1 MAIQHNEPQE
11 RISLEEFFAL
21 VESDPEH
28 RYELIDGYPS
38 MMIGGLPD
46 HSIIGLNVASILRG
60 LLRQRPCI
68 AYNSDVYIAL
78 DGEENCLCPDA
89 SVSCDRR
96 DYHATKVIRYP
107 CVVAEVLSPTT
118 KVRDRGLKADLYQN
132 MPSVQ
137 EILFIDTQV
146 MRVQLYRR
154 ETDYWTMRNF
164 TQNDTIELTSL
175 GVHFSVAE
183 VYEKTTFDDS
193 FTTEEA

>member
-1 MAIQHNEPQE
+1 MAMQHNEPQE

-21 VESDPEH
+21 LESDPEH

-38 MMIGGLPD
+38 MMTGGSPD
-46 HSIIGLNVASILRG
+46 HAIIGLNVASILRG
-60 LLRQRPCI
+60 LLRKRPCI
-68 AYNSDVYIAL
+68 AYNSEVYIAL

-96 DYHATKVIRYP
+96 DHHATKVIRYP
-107 CVVAEVLSPTT
+107 CVVAEVLSPGT

-164 TQNDTIELTSL
+164 TQHDTIELTSL
-175 GVHFSVAE
+175 GIHFSVAE

-193 FTTEEA
+193 FTEEA

>member
-1 MAIQHNEPQE
+1 MAIQHDQPVE
-11 RISLEEFFAL
+11 RMSLEAFFAL
-21 VESDPEH
+21 VERDPEH
-28 RYELIDGYPS
+28 RYEFIDGFPS
-38 MMIGGLPD
+38 MMTGGSPD
-46 HSIIGLNVASILRG
+46 HSIIGLNVASVLRE
-60 LLRQRPCI
+60 LLRKRSCI

-78 DGEENCLCPDA
+78 DDEENCLCPDA

-96 DYHATKVIRYP
+96 DHHATNVIRYP
-107 CVVAEVLSPTT
+107 CVVAEVLSPST

-137 EILFIDTQV
+137 EMPFIDTQV
-146 MRVQLYRR
+146 MKVQLYRS

-183 VYEKTTFDDS
+183 VYEKSTFDDS
-193 FTTEEA
+193 FTEET

>member
-28 RYELIDGYPS
+28 RHELIDGYPS
-38 MMIGGLPD
+38 MMTGESPD
-46 HSIIGLNVASILRG
+46 HSIIGLNIASILRG
-60 LLRQRPCI
+60 LLRKRPCI
-68 AYNSDVYIAL
+68 AYNSDA
-78 DGEENCLCPDA
+78 
-89 SVSCDRR
+89 
-96 DYHATKVIRYP
+96 
-107 CVVAEVLSPTT
+107 

-164 TQNDTIELTSL
+164 TQHDTIELTSL

-193 FTTEEA
+193 FTEEA